1 MIGTWRSEGKVA
13 LVTGASYGVGAA
25 TALALGRAGFK
36 LALTARQEKNLDST
50 IAGLEQLGV
59 TTLPI
64 TLDLREDRSIDA
76 TVNKVIDRFGTIDV
90 LINNASENAHGKIV
104 DVTREEWEKLFA
116 VNVTGTFFLTQQV
129 GRHLIKRGAPGRVV
143 SISST
148 QALIGAINRSVY
160 GISKAAIDQ
169 MTRMLAVEWAE
180 YGITANSVAPGR
192 LITASPSR
200 AKTGNDKTHMEAMLK
215 QIPMR
220 RFATVEE
227 VAGTVT
233 FLCGPDAGSTTGQTI
248 VVDGG
253 LTTA

>member
-1 MIGTWRSEGKVA
+1 MVETWSTKGKVA

-25 TALALGRAGFK
+25 TARALAGDEFN
-36 LALTARQEKNLDST
+36 LALTARRLENLDGT
-50 IAGLEQLGV
+50 IKELEQLGAV
-59 TTLPI
+59 ALPLA
-64 TLDLREDRSIDA
+64 LDLREQKSIET
-76 TVNKVIDRFGTIDV
+76 TVNSVIDRFGAIDV
-90 LINNASENAHGKIV
+90 LVNNAAENTNGKIV
-104 DVTREEWEKLFA
+104 DVTREVWENLFA
-116 VNVTGTFFLTQQV
+116 VNLTGTFFLTQQV
-129 GRHLIKRGAPGRVV
+129 GRHLIKRGVPGRVV

-148 QALIGAINRSVY
+148 QALIGAVNRSVY

-169 MTRMLAVEWAE
+169 MMRMLAIEWAE

-200 AKTGNDKTHMEAMLK
+200 ARTTNDKAHMEAMLK

-220 RFATVEE
+220 RFVTVEE
-227 VAGTVT
+227 VAETVA
-233 FLCGPDAGSTTGQTI
+233 FLCGPAAGSTTGQTI